1 MSIPQ
6 VPEQV
11 RRAPLLA
18 LRAVFAGIGRIL
30 MSADRTDASSAGAQQ
45 AGGADSPGGPGLEQ
59 RQLAA
64 RREAQG
70 QLAARQQRPARGR
83 QRSRT
88 AVAPEPISRWRSL
101 DQTGNVRL
109 LTADDNQD
117 GDDVPPVAAGSAP
130 AAGTPGP
137 APAATPGPAPAA
149 TPGPAPA
156 ATPAPLV
163 TPAPALTPAAA
174 DVANG
179 PALPLASYD
188 TLTLA
193 SIRARLR
200 GLDVPQLKIL
210 LDYEVTHAERPEV
223 LGMFER
229 RIEKLESGG

>member
-18 LRAVFAGIGRIL
+18 RRAVFAGIGRIL

-109 LTADDNQD
+109 LSADDNQD
-117 GDDVPPVAAGSAP
+117 GDDVLPVAAGSAP
-130 AAGTPGP
+130 AAGTPAP
-137 APAATPGPAPAA
+137 APAVTPGPAPAV
-149 TPGPAPA
+149 
-156 ATPAPLV
+156 TPAPLV

-174 DVANG
+174 DAANG